1 MSAPKFIAYYRVST
15 GKQERSGLG
24 LEAQQRD
31 AAAFVRQRGGEL
43 LAEYQDVESG
53 KHDDRPQLE
62 RAMRHCRVTGA
73 ELLIAKLDRLSRNS
87 TFIGQLM
94 QAGIVRFRAAD
105 MPDAGELETK
115 VLALF
120 AESERKA
127 IGTRTKAALASAKA
141 RGVKLG
147 NPQNLRNQQQ
157 GSIRGNQRKAV
168 LADSKA
174 ADAVYFIRETQAEG
188 ITSLRG
194 IAARLNERGIR
205 TVRGSDWTATQVSRV
220 LARIEQ
226 QSATAPADRTAT

>member
-1 MSAPKFIAYYRVST
+1 MSTPKFIAYFRVST

-31 AAAFVRQRGGEL
+31 VSAFVRQRGGEL
-43 LAEYQDVESG
+43 LAEYQDIESG
-53 KHDDRPQLE
+53 KNDERPELE

-73 ELLIAKLDRLSRNS
+73 ELLIAKLDRLSRNA

-127 IGTRTKAALASAKA
+127 IGARTKAALASAKA

-147 NPQNLRNQQQ
+147 NPQNLRNQQA
-157 GSIRGNQRKAV
+157 GSIHGNQRKTE
-168 LADSKA
+168 LANSRA
-174 ADAVYFIRETQAEG
+174 ADVGFYVREAQASG
-188 ITSLRG
+188 IESLRG
-194 IAARLNERGIR
+194 IAGYLNARHMFAPRGGKWTPTQVARLL
-205 TVRGSDWTATQVSRV
+205 VRIMPQA
-220 LARIEQ
+220 AANCE
-226 QSATAPADRTAT
+226 